1 MTPTDRQVMRAL
13 IDLAGAGAA
22 EAGVPRLLDELAAH
36 CVRLLPVDSCAVL
49 LADHDGGL
57 GLAAARGQ
65 ARVLGLVEV
74 SSGRG
79 PAVDAHRTADAAG
92 CDDVGAAGGRWAEF
106 TPAALALG
114 VRCVVALP
122 LLRRGRRL
130 GALGLYRSAA
140 GPLPA
145 ESLELARA
153 MADLTAIGVL
163 RTLATGRRA
172 RIAVQWG
179 EALEHRIVVQQ
190 AVGILSERLRLP
202 VGGAQTL
209 LAELADVDGVDQPE
223 LARRL
228 VRGPTAPGLRG

>member
-1 MTPTDRQVMRAL
+1 MRVL

-22 EAGVPRLLDELAAH
+22 DGGVPRLLGELAEH

-49 LADHDGGL
+49 LADHDGEL
-57 GLAAARGQ
+57 GLAAAAPGQ
-65 ARVLGLVEV
+65 ARVLGLIEV
-74 SSGRG
+74 GSGRG
-79 PAVDAHRTADAAG
+79 PAVDAYRTADAVL
-92 CDDVGAAGGRWAEF
+92 CDDLGAAGDRWAELA
-106 TPAALALG
+106 PAALALDA
-114 VRCVVALP
+114 RCVVALP
-122 LLRRGRRL
+122 LRRRGRRL
-130 GALGLYRSAA
+130 GALGLYRSAV
-140 GPLPA
+140 GPLPE

-153 MADLTAIGVL
+153 LAELAAIGIL

-202 VGGAQTL
+202 VGGAQNL
-209 LAELADVDGVDQPE
+209 LAELADAEGVDQPE

-228 VRGPTAPGLRG
+228 VRDPSAAGLPG